1 MATVDEIAP
10 DIFRINLGA
19 MPGDPITTSFFL
31 IRDEQPTL
39 IETGYRKTFDEGWD
53 AVSRLLDPTTL
64 RYVVVPHFEGDE
76 SGALN
81 HFLERA
87 PNAQA
92 VGSPIG
98 AALNLSDFAIREPL
112 AVDDSDAVTDRD
124 ESDLPVEAAP
134 RRRARQDRGNGADDV
149 GLSSRQRQ
157 GRSWGSGLPARHA
170 RERCDRID

>member
-10 DIFRINLGA
+10 DIFRISLGA

-39 IETGYRKTFDEGWD
+39 VETGYRKTFDAAWD

-64 RYVVVPHFEGDE
+64 RYVVVPHLEGDE

-87 PNAQA
+87 PAAQA

-98 AALNLSDFAIREPL
+98 AAVNLSDFAIREPL
-112 AVDDSDAVTDRD
+112 AVDDST
-124 ESDLPVEAAP
+124 EFDLGHTACVSSSRPTFTSGTRCSPTTRRPERCSAP
-134 RRRARQDRGNGADDV
+134 TSSSLSERAR
-149 GLSSRQRQ
+149 
-157 GRSWGSGLPARHA
+157 P
-170 RERCDRID
+170 